1 MYEIA
6 PAASQQTLVYGV
18 TCSIIERKVSGLSN
32 IYIMSLLV
40 LDKFVERRLR
50 AQRKAWGVD
59 QHDEVWEGVYV
70 MSPIA
75 DDEHQSLVMG
85 LSNAFYE
92 VIERPG
98 LGKVRPGI
106 NVSDRVERWTKNYRT
121 PDVIV
126 VLDSSGAENHGKFW
140 TGPLDF
146 VVEIVSRGDRSR
158 RKLPFYSK
166 IGVREL
172 LLVDRK
178 PWRLVLYRHDGEKL
192 MLTGSCESV
201 EAMPLECNVL
211 PFTFRLVAAEER
223 PRIELRHKTDGRTW
237 LA

>member
-1 MYEIA
+1 
-6 PAASQQTLVYGV
+6 
-18 TCSIIERKVSGLSN
+18 
-32 IYIMSLLV
+32 
-40 LDKFVERRLR
+40 
-50 AQRKAWGVD
+50 
-59 QHDEVWEGVYV
+59 

-75 DDEHQSLVMG
+75 DNEHQSLVKG
-85 LSNAFYE
+85 LTVAFYE
-92 VIERPG
+92 VIECPG
-98 LGKVRPGI
+98 LGIVLPGA

-121 PDVIV
+121 PDVV
-126 VLDSSGAENHGKFW
+126 VILNGSAAQNHRKFW

-178 PWRLVLYRHDGEKL
+178 PWRLVVYRHDGDKL
-192 MLTGSCESV
+192 MLTGSCESM
-201 EAMPLECNVL
+201 EAMPLESNVL
-211 PFTFRLVAAEER
+211 PFAFRLVADEER

>member
-1 MYEIA
+1 
-6 PAASQQTLVYGV
+6 
-18 TCSIIERKVSGLSN
+18 
-32 IYIMSLLV
+32 MSLLV

-75 DDEHQSLVMG
+75 DDEHQALVTG
-85 LSNAFYE
+85 LTTAFQI
-92 VIERPG
+92 VIGETG

-121 PDVIV
+121 PDVV
-126 VLDSSGAENHGKFW
+126 VILNTSAAQNHGKFW

-158 RKLPFYSK
+158 RKLTFYSK

-172 LLVDRK
+172 MLVDRK
-178 PWRLVLYRHDGEKL
+178 PWRLTLYRHDGQKL
-192 MLTGSCESV
+192 QLTGCCDSTQPT
-201 EAMPLECNVL
+201 PLESQTL
-211 PFTFRLVAAEER
+211 PFSFKLIPATER
-223 PRIELRHKTDGRTW
+223 PRIGLRHNVDGRTW
-237 LA
+237 YA

>member
-1 MYEIA
+1 
-6 PAASQQTLVYGV
+6 
-18 TCSIIERKVSGLSN
+18 
-32 IYIMSLLV
+32 MSLLV

-75 DDEHQSLVMG
+75 DDEHQALVTG
-85 LSNAFYE
+85 LTTAFQV
-92 VIERPG
+92 VIGETG

-121 PDVIV
+121 PDVV
-126 VLDSSGAENHGKFW
+126 VILNSSAAQNHGKFW

-158 RKLPFYSK
+158 HKLPFYSK

-178 PWRLVLYRHDGEKL
+178 PWRLTLYRHDGNKL
-192 MLTGSCESV
+192 QLVSSCQGTEGT
-201 EAMPLECNVL
+201 PLEIEVL
-211 PFTFRLVAAEER
+211 PFHLRLVAGAER
-223 PRIELRHKTDGRTW
+223 PTIELRNKTDGRTW
-237 LA
+237 YA